1 MDSNQHFN
9 AYSLLLERTS
19 KRIKQYAQTQFKLQ
33 KFGITVDQWIVLKKL
48 NEVSGCSQSDL
59 AELVNKDAPTLT
71 RIIDLLVDKGLLQ
84 RNLDTEDRRKFVV
97 CLTTEGTQKVQDIS
111 PKIDLIRQQA
121 WKNMTQADFEHFK
134 EILEKI
140 YKNLE

>member
-48 NEVSGCSQSDL
+48 NEVGGSSQSDL

-71 RIIDLLVDKGLLQ
+71 RIIDL
-84 RNLDTEDRRKFVV
+84 
-97 CLTTEGTQKVQDIS
+97 
-111 PKIDLIRQQA
+111 
-121 WKNMTQADFEHFK
+121 W
-134 EILEKI
+134 
-140 YKNLE
+140 

>member
-1 MDSNQHFN
+1 
-9 AYSLLLERTS
+9 
-19 KRIKQYAQTQFKLQ
+19 
-33 KFGITVDQWIVLKKL
+33 
-48 NEVSGCSQSDL
+48 
-59 AELVNKDAPTLT
+59 LVNKN
-71 RIIDLLVDKGLLQ
+71 LLQ
-84 RNLDTEDRRKFVV
+84 RNLDIEDRRKFVV
-97 CLTTEGTQKVQDIS
+97 CLTAEGAQKVQDIS